1 MSDMNLDETL
11 RALRESAATE
21 TPSASLESA
30 LLGEFRRHHRQKGRQ
45 RIWIGLGIGVAAS
58 LLVALALKPERPPVA
73 MKTPPAVPVLV
84 PEKNVPPPP
93 QVAVATTPAPRRR
106 VVRKPQA
113 RPQAAQQARREIGT
127 DFIPIPYAPDFRA
140 EDSAAI
146 VRVKLPRYS
155 LQTVGLPF
163 NPERANERIDADV
176 LMGQDGIARAI
187 RFVH

>member
-1 MSDMNLDETL
+1 MSDINLDETL

-30 LLGEFRRHHRQKGRQ
+30 LLGEFRRHHRQKGRR
-45 RIWIGLGIGVAAS
+45 RIWIGIGIGVAAS
-58 LLVALALKPERPPVA
+58 LLIVMALKPERPPVA
-73 MKTPPAVPVLV
+73 IKTPAPAPVLTT
-84 PEKNVPPPP
+84 PPQPPPVV
-93 QVAVATTPAPRRR
+93 VAATTPTPRRR
-106 VVRKPQA
+106 VMRKPQA
-113 RPQAAQQARREIGT
+113 RPQAAQQAGREVGT

-140 EDSAAI
+140 EDSAAV

>member
-1 MSDMNLDETL
+1 MSDINLDETL
-11 RALRESAATE
+11 RALRESAAAE
-21 TPSASLESA
+21 APSA
-30 LLGEFRRHHRQKGRQ
+30 LLESELLAEFRRHHRQKGR
-45 RIWIGLGIGVAAS
+45 RRVWIGIGMGVAAS
-58 LLVALALKPERPPVA
+58 HLIAIALRPERPPVA
-73 MKTPPAVPVLV
+73 IKTPPPVPAITA
-84 PEKNVPPPP
+84 PPPP
-93 QVAVATTPAPRRR
+93 PRAVAAAATPAPRRR
-106 VVRKPQA
+106 VMRKPQV
-113 RPQAAQQARREIGT
+113 RPQPPQQARREVGT

>member
-1 MSDMNLDETL
+1 V
-11 RALRESAATE
+11 
-21 TPSASLESA
+21 
-30 LLGEFRRHHRQKGRQ
+30 
-45 RIWIGLGIGVAAS
+45 WIGVGIGIAAS
-58 LLVALALKPERPPVA
+58 LFIALAWKTERPPVA
-73 MKTPPAVPVLV
+73 VKTPPALPVLV
-84 PEKNVPPPP
+84 PGPKIAP
-93 QVAVATTPAPRRR
+93 QQPVAVATRAPRRR
-106 VVRKPQA
+106 VIRKPQA
-113 RPQAAQQARREIGT
+113 PPQTSPEVGT

-140 EDSAAI
+140 EDPAAI

>member
-1 MSDMNLDETL
+1 MSDINLDESL
-11 RALRESAATE
+11 RALRESAANE
-21 TPSASLESA
+21 EAPVALESA
-30 LLGEFRRHHRQKGRQ
+30 LLREFRRHHSNKGRQ
-45 RIWIGLGIGVAAS
+45 RVWIGVGIGVAAS
-58 LLVALALKPERPPVA
+58 LFIALVWNRETRPVA
-73 MKTPPAVPVLV
+73 VKM
-84 PEKNVPPPP
+84 PPPIPILTREPKSAPAPLLAP
-93 QVAVATTPAPRRR
+93 QVIVAARASRRR
-106 VVRKPQA
+106 VSRKVRAVPQA
-113 RPQAAQQARREIGT
+113 PPVVGT
-127 DFIPIPYAPDFRA
+127 DFIPLPYAPELRG

>member
-1 MSDMNLDETL
+1 MSDINLDETL
-11 RALRESAATE
+11 RALRESAAAE
-21 TPSASLESA
+21 VPSPSLESA
-30 LLGEFRRHHRQKGRQ
+30 LLREFRSHHRQKSR
-45 RIWIGLGIGVAAS
+45 RRVWIGIGIGVAAS
-58 LLVALALKPERPPVA
+58 LLIAMALKPEHPPVA
-73 MKTPPAVPVLV
+73 IKTPPPVPVLTT
-84 PEKNVPPPP
+84 PPSQPPP
-93 QVAVATTPAPRRR
+93 VVVATTQAPRRR
-106 VVRKPQA
+106 AMRKPQA
-113 RPQAAQQARREIGT
+113 KPQRTQEVGT

-140 EDSAAI
+140 EDSAAV